1 MEDLKK
7 NILPMENEEI
17 KEILETHKVIDEIVV
32 ANSDAIKQI
41 DLKLNEIIV
50 SKPLGD
56 STTDTFENTDTMDKD
71 HVRNNLANKCSY
83 YNRGHC

>member
-17 KEILETHKVIDEIVV
+17 KEILETHKVIDEVVV

-56 STTDTFENTDTMDKD
+56 STTDSLRK
-71 HVRNNLANKCSY
+71 HW
-83 YNRGHC
+83 YNG